1 MKFEGTR
8 SYISTDDLKEAQKV
22 WKKTVSQINLK
33 KADELPKMS
42 ESKVLHVRPHAQ
54 NKLDTFPTHYGK
66 NVIKKSFWLNAKFIE
81 NIVRD
86 YD

>member
-1 MKFEGTR
+1 MSAT
-8 SYISTDDLKEAQKV
+8 DLKEAQNV

-42 ESKVLHVRPHAQ
+42 ESKMLHVRPHARD
-54 NKLDTFPTHYGK
+54 KFDTFPTHYGQD
-66 NVIKKSFWLNAKFIE
+66 VIKKSFWLNAKFIE
-81 NIVRD
+81 TIVRD